1 LKKEN
6 AMDEMKKISEQR
18 LALLLDAMEQLHD
31 MRIKMALFENQNY
44 QKLKGRVAEHTR
56 LTEVDEIGK

>member
-1 LKKEN
+1 
-6 AMDEMKKISEQR
+6 MKKISEQR

-44 QKLKGRVAEHTR
+44 QKLKGRVAEHAR
-56 LTEVDEIGK
+56 LTEVAEIGK